1 MSVRKSVELL
11 EAGRINIDELR
22 AAVIETKR
30 QLETPIDFDRL
41 VADGVLERNGAW
53 WRVLDM
59 HSLPEHAGLR
69 INAVQVTTG
78 TGEALVKFC

>member
-1 MSVRKSVELL
+1 MSKLSDLL
-11 EAGRINIDELR
+11 EAGAGRINIDALR

-41 VADGVLERNGAW
+41 VADGVLERKGAW

-59 HSLPEHAGLR
+59 HRLPDHAGLR
-69 INAVQVTTG
+69 INVIQTTG
-78 TGEALVKFC
+78 TGKALVKFF

>member
-1 MSVRKSVELL
+1 VSKLSDLL
-11 EAGRINIDELR
+11 EAGAGRINIDELK

-41 VADGVLERNGAW
+41 VADGVLERKGAW
-53 WRVLDM
+53 WRVLDL
-59 HSLPEHAGLR
+59 HRLPEHASLR
-69 INAVQVTTG
+69 INEVQTTE